1 MVTQQRMRGAEINS
15 RVKRFGI
22 ISVTLIIMNL
32 ILMDAGY
39 AQMARNRFLRG
50 AVAIWR
56 FDKIEKRGLIEDVT
70 GNGHHAELINNPTLV
85 EGKFGMAMQFS
96 QKDKSYLQVQDHA
109 ELDIVDVVSI
119 SAWVK
124 RPTKKNAKDGAPYAI
139 LVKGREWQRD
149 NAANYALA
157 LHKVFNNMLYFW
169 YEGGFQGVSGTDDGQ
184 WHHYVAVVEAKANEP
199 IFYIDGKLKPVE
211 HSDGEKKIQLVAN
224 HNPIRIGAFEGQPF
238 NSYCDSTIDEL
249 AIFHG
254 ALTKNSIFQ
263 LMNGL
268 DTAIFPVAPAGKLST
283 TWGTIKQSHRK

>member
-1 MVTQQRMRGAEINS
+1 MRTTGILNRAG
-15 RVKRFGI
+15 KLGI
-22 ISVTLIIMNL
+22 ISISLMIVNL
-32 ILMDAGY
+32 ILVDASY
-39 AQMARNRFLRG
+39 AQLARNRFLRDV
-50 AVAIWR
+50 VAMWR
-56 FDKIEKRGLIEDVT
+56 FDKIEKRGFIEDIS
-70 GNGHHAELINNPTLV
+70 GNGHHAESINNPTLV

-96 QKDKSYLQVQDHA
+96 QKNKSYLQVQDHE

-139 LVKGREWQRD
+139 LAKGREWQRD

-169 YEGGFQGVSGTDDGQ
+169 YEGGFQGVNGTDDGE
-184 WHHYVAVVEAKANEP
+184 WHHYVAVVEAQAREP

-211 HSDGEKKIQLVAN
+211 YTDGEKKIQLVAN
-224 HNPIRIGAFEGQPF
+224 HNPIRIGAFEGEPF

-249 AIFHG
+249 AIFNG
-254 ALTKNSIFQ
+254 ALTKNAIFQ

-268 DTAIFPVAPAGKLST
+268 DTAIFSVAPTGKLAT